1 MTRYAARRLVLLI
14 PVLVGLSVVIFAMT
28 HLTPGDPVRVI
39 LGDEYDEERAAQVRE
54 QLGLDRPLPVQY
66 LSWVRDVSRGDL
78 GDSLF
83 MRDPVLS
90 LILDRLPLTIQLAA
104 SSMVIAI
111 IVAIPLGTAS
121 AIRRNGVLDI
131 LGRITA
137 TIGIAVPVFWSGI
150 LLILIFGLE
159 LGWLPAGGSPDR
171 FGYRALVLPSLALG
185 LANASLLT
193 RMTRASVVQVL
204 GEQYVT
210 TARAKGLH
218 ERTVYIRHALR
229 NALSPILTVI
239 GLEIGTLLGGAV
251 LTERIF
257 GLPGLGSL
265 LVESIYRRDFPVI
278 QGTVLLVALIFVVV
292 NFLVDIAYA
301 LIDPRVRY
309 SA

>member
-54 QLGLDRPLPVQY
+54 QLGIDRPLPVQY
-66 LSWVRDVSRGDL
+66 LSWVRDVARGDL

-104 SSMVIAI
+104 SSMAIAI
-111 IVAIPLGTAS
+111 IVAIPLGTVS

-131 LGRITA
+131 VGRITA

>member
-14 PVLVGLSVVIFAMT
+14 PVLVGLSAVIFAMT